1 MNKERKP
8 TMRTAASMAVCAAA
22 LVMLAATPASA
33 GNSGDIVQVT
43 PLGSNPGEFCARDRA
58 ILFEDPN
65 GTTLLF
71 DPGRTVR
78 GSGDPRLPAGGPDV
92 VLLSSVHSDHIGD
105 VIVDGGPC
113 GNPTIVASTTPVS
126 NTAEIIAGT
135 GALNYAGG
143 EMRDFLRSQV
153 AAAGGLAA
161 QVDVLRFG
169 GSRNV
174 NGVEIA
180 IVTAIHSNGIGR
192 AFLDPSLSGPLA
204 ANNLTAYTGPD
215 NGFVIT
221 FTNGLVVYL
230 SADTGHTSDM
240 KTIVNGYY
248 GPQLAVVNMG
258 DIFSMGPREAAWA
271 VNELIQ
277 PKSVIPSHANEAA
290 TSGGEAVPGSRTAQF
305 VDLVDPSIDV
315 HLPLSGVAMSFDSKG
330 RCVAGC

>member
-1 MNKERKP
+1 MKSFASV
-8 TMRTAASMAVCAAA
+8 AACAAA
-22 LVMLAATPASA
+22 VVLLAAAPAGAGPSA
-33 GNSGDIVQVT
+33 GTVQVT
-43 PLGSNPGEFCARDRA
+43 PLGSNAGEFCARDRA

-78 GSGDPRLPAGGPDV
+78 GSGDPRLPVDGLDV
-92 VLLSSVHSDHIGD
+92 VLLSSVHSDHLGD
-105 VIVDGGPC
+105 VIVEGGPC
-113 GNPTIVASTTPVS
+113 GNPTVIAGTTPVS

-135 GALNYAGG
+135 GALNFAGG

-153 AAAGGLAA
+153 AAAGGATA

-180 IVTAIHSNGIGR
+180 IVMAIHSNGIGR
-192 AFLDPSLSGPLA
+192 PFLDPGLA
-204 ANNLTAYTGPD
+204 GQLAPDNLTAYTGPD

-230 SADTGHTSDM
+230 SADTGQTSDM

-248 GPQLAVVNMG
+248 GAKLAVVNMG

-277 PKSVIPSHANEAA
+277 PNAVIPSHANEEA
-290 TSGGEAVPGSRTAQF
+290 TSGGTVVEGSRTAQF
-305 VDLVDPSIDV
+305 VDLVKPSIEV
-315 HLPLSGVAMSFDSKG
+315 HLPLSDMTMSFDNKG

>member
-1 MNKERKP
+1 MK
-8 TMRTAASMAVCAAA
+8 TTISVAAFAAA
-22 LVMLAATPASA
+22 IVALAAIPAYA
-33 GNSGDIVQVT
+33 DDSGGTVKVT

-78 GSGDPRLPAGGPDV
+78 GSGDPRLPAALDV

-105 VIVDGGPC
+105 IIVDGGPC
-113 GNPTIVASTTPVS
+113 RNPTVVASTTPVS

-135 GALNYAGG
+135 GALNFAGG

-153 AAAGGLAA
+153 AAAGGATS

-169 GSRNV
+169 GSRTV

-180 IVTAIHSNGIGR
+180 IVMAIHSNGIGR
-192 AFLDPSLSGPLA
+192 PFLDGSLA
-204 ANNLTAYTGPD
+204 AQLAPDNLTAYTGPD
-215 NGFVIT
+215 NGFIIT
-221 FTNGLVVYL
+221 FTNGLVVYM
-230 SADTGHTSDM
+230 SADTGQTSDM

-248 GPQLAVVNMG
+248 GPQLAIVNMG

-271 VNELIQ
+271 VNELIK
-277 PKSVIPSHANEAA
+277 PNSVIPEHANEEA
-290 TSGGEAVPGSRTAQF
+290 TSGGVAVPGSRTAQF
-305 VDLVDPSIDV
+305 AGLVKPGIDV
-315 HLPLSGVAMSFDSKG
+315 HLPLSGVTMSFDSKG
-330 RCVAGC
+330 KCVAGC

>member
-1 MNKERKP
+1 MKSS
-8 TMRTAASMAVCAAA
+8 TCLAACAAA
-22 LVMLAATPASA
+22 AVLSAAAPAGASHS
-33 GNSGDIVQVT
+33 GNTVEVT

-78 GSGDPRLPAGGPDV
+78 GSGDPRLPADGLDV
-92 VLLSSVHSDHIGD
+92 VLLSSVHSDHLGD
-105 VIVDGGPC
+105 IIVEGGPC
-113 GNPTIVASTTPVS
+113 GNPTVIASTTPVS

-135 GALNYAGG
+135 GALNFAGG

-153 AAAGGLAA
+153 AAAGGLTS

-174 NGVEIA
+174 DGVEIA
-180 IVTAIHSNGIGR
+180 IVMAIHSNGIDR
-192 AFLDPSLSGPLA
+192 AFLDPGLA
-204 ANNLTAYTGPD
+204 GQLAPDNLTAYTGPD

-230 SADTGHTSDM
+230 SADTGQTSDM
-240 KTIVNGYY
+240 KTIVSGYY
-248 GPQLAVVNMG
+248 GAKLAVINMG
-258 DIFSMGPREAAWA
+258 DIFSMGPREAAFA
-271 VNELIQ
+271 VNELVQ
-277 PKSVIPSHANEAA
+277 PNSVIPSHANEEA
-290 TSGGEAVPGSRTAQF
+290 TSGGVAVPGSRTAQF
-305 VDLVDPSIDV
+305 IGLVKPNIDV
-315 HLPLSGVAMSFDSKG
+315 HLPLSGVTMSFDDKG